1 MRLTA
6 RGVPVDAVFRDSLG
20 EREGRIFDTLLNP
33 NAYALLA
40 AAGLMPDEAS
50 VEDAQR
56 RLRTLR
62 ENAQE
67 HRREIE
73 RLEFRVRESAEELR
87 ALRER
92 WRARA
97 RAEVRAEIEEIR
109 GGWEDVDHKWWVGVL
124 AGLVLFVLASYAFYA
139 NLGWYADQ
147 RALPV
152 SSDWLLDHL
161 PRVNLVPLLS
171 WGWLALHGWALG
183 IAVLYHPRRM
193 PFLLFLLGLYLCVR
207 TLFVFL
213 SPIGAPV
220 TILDMR
226 ELDTLFAAV
235 AGEYTFQN
243 EFVFSGHTAV
253 PFLFFLFFDTGHH
266 GEHAELRVVEIA

>member
-1 MRLTA
+1 MT
-6 RGVPVDAVFRDSLG
+6 PQ
-20 EREGRIFDTLLNP
+20 
-33 NAYALLA
+33 
-40 AAGLMPDEAS
+40 PDRFE
-50 VEDAQR
+50 
-56 RLRTLR
+56 
-62 ENAQE
+62 
-67 HRREIE
+67 REIE
-73 RLEFRVRESAEELR
+73 RLELRVRESAEELR

-152 SSDWLLDHL
+152 SSDWLLDRL

-171 WGWLALHGWALG
+171 WGWLALHAWALS
-183 IAVLYHPRRM
+183 IAVLYHPRRI
-193 PFLLFLLGLYLCVR
+193 PFLLFLLGVYLCVR

-226 ELDTLFAAV
+226 ELDALFAQV
-235 AGEYTFQN
+235 AGQYTFQN

-253 PFLFFLFFDTGHH
+253 PFLFFLFFDTPWQKGVMLAGAVTMAVAVLLTHNH
-266 GEHAELRVVEIA
+266 YTVDVLAAWFMGYAIFALSRALYYKGVEPLFLQRLHLG